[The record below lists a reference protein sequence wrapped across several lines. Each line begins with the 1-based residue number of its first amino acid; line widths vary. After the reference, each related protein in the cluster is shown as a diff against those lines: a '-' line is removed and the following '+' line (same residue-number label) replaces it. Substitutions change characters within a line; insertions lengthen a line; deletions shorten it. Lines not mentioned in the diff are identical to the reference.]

1 MTYIYIGIPSKYT
14 KGGIFRQNPKKLTP
28 ISGSQHAPQMIEE
41 SKRKT
46 LTHGFQQGEE
56 EKKNPKMME
65 KENSR

>member
-1 MTYIYIGIPSKYT
+1 
-14 KGGIFRQNPKKLTP
+14 
-28 ISGSQHAPQMIEE
+28 MIEE

-56 EKKNPKMME
+56 EKKSPKMME

>member
-1 MTYIYIGIPSKYT
+1 
-14 KGGIFRQNPKKLTP
+14 
-28 ISGSQHAPQMIEE
+28 MIEE